1 MVKHAV
7 GCDAQDAARV
17 AVEQSEE
24 QWSWSGSA
32 RGQVGEQDWR
42 TSEAGVAAQIPGAVS
57 GALQPVMC
65 AGVVSCGSFPWAF
78 GLGGFF
84 RGCVME
90 VAAWVF
96 AVLVMVG
103 VPLACWWVL

>member
-1 MVKHAV
+1 
-7 GCDAQDAARV
+7 
-17 AVEQSEE
+17 
-24 QWSWSGSA
+24 
-32 RGQVGEQDWR
+32 
-42 TSEAGVAAQIPGAVS
+42 
-57 GALQPVMC
+57 MC

-103 VPLACWWVL
+103 VPLACWWVVL